1 MQKSASERKKE
12 RKSVWKREWERVCER
27 ENERESVC
35 VWERGG
41 KRERES
47 VCLCVC
53 LRERRRERGFY
64 EQFSETFFKIM
75 QCICNICIGDEK
87 SKSTIYEEKSIF
99 TYVKITVKK
108 EGKIFLLQIVVN
120 LWGKPN
126 DKTLLRIQNGTK

>member
-1 MQKSASERKKE
+1 M
-12 RKSVWKREWERVCER
+12 
-27 ENERESVC
+27 
-35 VWERGG
+35 
-41 KRERES
+41 
-47 VCLCVC
+47 C
-53 LRERRRERGFY
+53 LREGRKEREGKCVFICVFEREKERERGFY

-120 LWGKPN
+120 L
-126 DKTLLRIQNGTK
+126 